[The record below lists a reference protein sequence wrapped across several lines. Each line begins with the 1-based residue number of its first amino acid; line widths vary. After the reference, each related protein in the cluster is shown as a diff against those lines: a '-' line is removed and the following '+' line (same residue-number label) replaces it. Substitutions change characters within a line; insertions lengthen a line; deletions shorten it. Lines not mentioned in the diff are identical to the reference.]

1 MYGWSMSTERTIT
14 GSETAL
20 KDVLKLINVVPNPYN
35 AFSEYEISQLD
46 NRIKIYN
53 EKYYA
58 EHKKDITEK
67 LLIKLECPNC
77 GKLISKANL
86 ERHKIGK
93 SCLKNASKQQ
103 SQLKDMQTEIERL
116 SNEIKELK
124 TK

>member
-1 MYGWSMSTERTIT
+1 MPMSIEER
-14 GSETAL
+14 
-20 KDVLKLINVVPNPYN
+20 
-35 AFSEYEISQLD
+35 
-46 NRIKIYN
+46 KIYN

-67 LLIKLECPNC
+67 LLVKLECPNC
-77 GKLISKANL
+77 CKLITKANL

-93 SCLKNASKQQ
+93 SCLKNTSKQL
-103 SQLKDMQTEIERL
+103 SQLQDMKQEIERL

>member
-1 MYGWSMSTERTIT
+1 MTPEER
-14 GSETAL
+14 
-20 KDVLKLINVVPNPYN
+20 
-35 AFSEYEISQLD
+35 
-46 NRIKIYN
+46 KIYN

-67 LLIKLECPNC
+67 LLVKVECPNC
-77 GKLISKANL
+77 SKCITKANL
-86 ERHKIGK
+86 DRHKIGK

-103 SQLKDMQTEIERL
+103 SQIKDMQTEIERL

>member
-1 MYGWSMSTERTIT
+1 MTPEERK
-14 GSETAL
+14 A
-20 KDVLKLINVVPNPYN
+20 
-35 AFSEYEISQLD
+35 
-46 NRIKIYN
+46 YN

-67 LLIKLECPNC
+67 LLIKVECPNC
-77 GKLISKANL
+77 GKCITKANL
-86 ERHKIGK
+86 DRHKTGK

-103 SQLKDMQTEIERL
+103 SQIKDMQTEIERL

>member
-1 MYGWSMSTERTIT
+1 MPMSIEER
-14 GSETAL
+14 
-20 KDVLKLINVVPNPYN
+20 
-35 AFSEYEISQLD
+35 
-46 NRIKIYN
+46 KIYN

-67 LLIKLECPNC
+67 LLIKIECPNC
-77 GKLISKANL
+77 SKLISRANL
-86 ERHKIGK
+86 ERHKIGN

-103 SQLKDMQTEIERL
+103 SQIKDMQTEIERL

>member
-1 MYGWSMSTERTIT
+1 MPMSIEDR
-14 GSETAL
+14 
-20 KDVLKLINVVPNPYN
+20 KL
-35 AFSEYEISQLD
+35 
-46 NRIKIYN
+46 YN

-67 LLIKLECPNC
+67 LLVKVECPNC
-77 GKLISKANL
+77 GKCISKANL
-86 ERHKIGK
+86 ERHKTGK

-103 SQLKDMQTEIERL
+103 SQSKDMQTEIERL

>member
-1 MYGWSMSTERTIT
+1 MTPEER
-14 GSETAL
+14 
-20 KDVLKLINVVPNPYN
+20 
-35 AFSEYEISQLD
+35 
-46 NRIKIYN
+46 KIYN

-67 LLIKLECPNC
+67 LLVKVECPNC
-77 GKLISKANL
+77 GKCITKANL
-86 ERHKIGK
+86 ERHKTGK

-103 SQLKDMQTEIERL
+103 SQIKDMQTEIERL

>member
-1 MYGWSMSTERTIT
+1 MPMSIEDR
-14 GSETAL
+14 
-20 KDVLKLINVVPNPYN
+20 
-35 AFSEYEISQLD
+35 
-46 NRIKIYN
+46 KIYN

-67 LLIKLECPNC
+67 LLVKVECPNC
-77 GKLISKANL
+77 GKCITKANL

-93 SCLKNASKQQ
+93 SCLKNTSKQQ
-103 SQLKDMQTEIERL
+103 SQIKDMQTEIERL

>member
-1 MYGWSMSTERTIT
+1 MPMSIEER
-14 GSETAL
+14 
-20 KDVLKLINVVPNPYN
+20 
-35 AFSEYEISQLD
+35 
-46 NRIKIYN
+46 KIYN

-67 LLIKLECPNC
+67 LLIKIECPNC
-77 GKLISKANL
+77 SKLISKANL
-86 ERHKIGK
+86 ERHKIGN

-103 SQLKDMQTEIERL
+103 SQFQDMKNEIERL

>member
-1 MYGWSMSTERTIT
+1 MSIEDR
-14 GSETAL
+14 
-20 KDVLKLINVVPNPYN
+20 
-35 AFSEYEISQLD
+35 
-46 NRIKIYN
+46 KIYN

-86 ERHKIGK
+86 ERHKIDN
-93 SCLKNASKQQ
+93 SCLKNASKQR
-103 SQLKDMQTEIERL
+103 SQIKDMQTEIERL

>member
-1 MYGWSMSTERTIT
+1 MTPEERK
-14 GSETAL
+14 A
-20 KDVLKLINVVPNPYN
+20 
-35 AFSEYEISQLD
+35 
-46 NRIKIYN
+46 YN

-67 LLIKLECPNC
+67 LLVKVECPNC
-77 GKLISKANL
+77 GKCISNANL
-86 ERHKIGK
+86 ERHKTGK

-103 SQLKDMQTEIERL
+103 SQIKDMQTEIERL